1 MLLSGKDLVSFIY
14 FAKLQLLHLWKVLSE
29 YRLNIA
35 GCLAFLLIR
44 YKGFS
49 LPADWP
55 TFLFSLSRSTN
66 NSITCRSHKLL
77 ISQWANNKHDPK
89 TQETRRETET
99 ETEIE
104 TNKPKTQNS
113 WLAFHLPG
121 SRYVVRLVF
130 RILVCPPK
138 RKSRQ
143 KRDFQDSATKVKVT
157 SLLQI
162 RVFRPGSTY
171 CHFRVS
177 VSSLQS
183 SVFSLFS
190 VPQSPRVC
198 HFRKWKSSAV
208 RNFVSI
214 WIEIQSAAFGRCSWK
229 WISWAASD
237 FRVSVFHFRALNS
250 SLSISSP
257 GLLATWVHFTSIDRR
272 ARRISAATM
281 EAEEV
286 TKLVDGVYRVSLFF
300 IITSFCICFIN

>member
-1 MLLSGKDLVSFIY
+1 MLFSGKDLVSFIY
-14 FAKLQLLHLWKVLSE
+14 FAKLKLLHLWKVLSE

-35 GCLAFLLIR
+35 GCLAFLLIP
-44 YKGFS
+44 YQGFS

-55 TFLFSLSRSTN
+55 IFQFSLSRSTN

-157 SLLQI
+157 SLL
-162 RVFRPGSTY
+162 
-171 CHFRVS
+171 
-177 VSSLQS
+177 
-183 SVFSLFS
+183 
-190 VPQSPRVC
+190 
-198 HFRKWKSSAV
+198 
-208 RNFVSI
+208 
-214 WIEIQSAAFGRCSWK
+214 
-229 WISWAASD
+229 
-237 FRVSVFHFRALNS
+237 
-250 SLSISSP
+250 
-257 GLLATWVHFTSIDRR
+257 
-272 ARRISAATM
+272 
-281 EAEEV
+281 
-286 TKLVDGVYRVSLFF
+286 
-300 IITSFCICFIN
+300 